1 MMKELIVDGSYF
13 YGTGAVCP
21 VISRITYSPDRVHS
35 GRGSRV
41 ALYIAPDNS

>member
-13 YGTGAVCP
+13 YGTGAGCP
-21 VISRITYSPDRVHS
+21 VVSRINYSPDRTHS

-41 ALYIAPDNS
+41 VLYITPDNN